1 MVLLGAAST
10 IIPLTEDSLLNA
22 IRSLFKHKSDK
33 IVNLNLEAFFE
44 GKKIAKE
51 FTDLTVN
58 K

>member
-1 MVLLGAAST
+1 LS
-10 IIPLTEDSLLNA
+10 EDSLLNA

-33 IVNLNLEAFFE
+33 IVNLNMEAFFE